1 MECYISG
8 KMSALFFGFMAVLFI
23 NKTWILFGLNSA
35 MIFHLGNIFLPLW
48 NKDFTT
54 VSIGNEELFSNHSIR
69 HYSVLGL
76 CSSEEIKLW
85 GYSLFFSWKK
95 GEIFLEKRHMAAW
108 YIILHLG
115 RDSVIRQLSVV
126 NSS

>member
-1 MECYISG
+1 MMECYISG
-8 KMSALFFGFMAVLFI
+8 KMSAFLFGFMAVLFI

-35 MIFHLGNIFLPLW
+35 MIFHLENIFLPIW

-54 VSIGNEELFSNHSIR
+54 VSIENEELFSNHSIR

-85 GYSLFFSWKK
+85 GYSLFFP
-95 GEIFLEKRHMAAW
+95 ERRENYFLKRDIWQHDT
-108 YIILHLG
+108 LFFT
-115 RDSVIRQLSVV
+115 
-126 NSS
+126 